1 MSATAQVSVEEYLR
15 RTEKPYCEY
24 VDGVLY
30 PKPVPTLL
38 HGLLEN
44 LLVNLL
50 EKQGMQA
57 VSEVTVRLTG
67 TKYLIPDVIA
77 APALQHPYP
86 TEPVLLC
93 VEILSPEDRVGAM
106 LAECEQYHAWGVPFC
121 WVIDPE
127 KQTGWQYHAGSEP
140 ERVDRSG
147 TLTAGELRVHLE
159 ELFSE
164 SAFIGIHQ
172 RPI

>member
-1 MSATAQVSVEEYLR
+1 VSATAIVTVEDYLR

-30 PKPVPTLL
+30 PKAMPTKFHALIQYMLQALL
-38 HGLLEN
+38 R
-44 LLVNLL
+44 
-50 EKQGMQA
+50 KQGM
-57 VSEVTVRLTG
+57 EVLAEVHVRLSP

-77 APALQHPYP
+77 APTIQSPYP

-93 VEILSPEDRVGAM
+93 VEILSPEDRIGAT
-106 LAECEQYHAWGVPFC
+106 LEKCEQYHAWGAPFC

-127 KQTGWQYHAGSEP
+127 KQIAWQYHSGGEL
-140 ERVDRSG
+140 ERIAHSG
-147 TLTAGELRVHLE
+147 ILTAGRLIVQIE

-164 SAFIGIHQ
+164 LHG
-172 RPI
+172 